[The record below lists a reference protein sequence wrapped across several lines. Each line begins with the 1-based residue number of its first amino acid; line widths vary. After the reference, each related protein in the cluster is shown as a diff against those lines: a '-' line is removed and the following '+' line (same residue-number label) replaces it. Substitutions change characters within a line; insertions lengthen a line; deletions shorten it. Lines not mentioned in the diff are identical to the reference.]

1 MKSKIIAWVIGGTF
15 TLIVFFGGFA
25 SAFYLNYASLANTY
39 TKEHVDNG
47 RFMLWALKFLE
58 EGETEKAKNFLRSQV
73 TTKVLFV
80 ETVRLPPTSKRELEL
95 IESFYSEV
103 IDYFDSQ
110 GGFNETWQVMENE
123 VWVTKPTPSTSILE
137 EFKSERNKL
146 INKDK

>member
-1 MKSKIIAWVIGGTF
+1 
-15 TLIVFFGGFA
+15 
-25 SAFYLNYASLANTY
+25 
-39 TKEHVDNG
+39 
-47 RFMLWALKFLE
+47 MLWALKFLE

-123 VWVTKPTPSTSILE
+123 VWVTKPTPSMSILE